1 MKLWID
7 EDLTPRLVDP
17 AHAHGYEA
25 TSNREQG
32 LLGATDAALY
42 EVVVDGDYVFV
53 TNDEQ
58 DFRRLCRAHDLHP
71 GLIVLPERIRVEQV
85 AMFERVPGRRP
96 AAGWSTASSKSTKQP
111 KSAATTH
118 CRRRRPTARREDDA
132 SAGAQ
137 SSSAARES
145 SPVDLRERPP
155 LVNAA
160 PSSAASS
167 LRLLVCR

>member
-96 AAGWSTASSKSTKQP
+96 AAGWSTASSKSTTQP
-111 KSAATTH
+111 KAAATTH
-118 CRRRRPTARREDDA
+118 SPSRATDSSARGRRERRRPVVLICSRPQLGR
-132 SAGAQ
+132 S
-137 SSSAARES
+137 
-145 SPVDLRERPP
+145 ER
-155 LVNAA
+155 A
-160 PSSAASS
+160 PRS
-167 LRLLVCR
+167 